1 MTHNDIHH
9 PTRVTVVGPCAS
21 GKSTIVRA
29 LRMHGYDARVTAQEH
44 SAVGDLW
51 RRSKPDVLIALQAD
65 IESIRQRRRNPRW
78 SSAILSAQQARLQD
92 ALEHAD
98 LVTDTSARS
107 VNDVVNDV
115 LTFLNKKQPP
125 VGSREDD
132 Q

>member
-1 MTHNDIHH
+1 MTQDEARHS
-9 PTRVTVVGPCAS
+9 TRVTVVGPCAS

-44 SAVGDLW
+44 SAIGDLW
-51 RRSKPDVLIALQAD
+51 RRSNPDVLIALQAD
-65 IESIRQRRRNPRW
+65 LESIRQRRRNPRW
-78 SSAILSAQQARLQD
+78 SGAILSAQQARLQD
-92 ALEHAD
+92 ALQHAD

-115 LTFLNKKQPP
+115 LMFLSSQNPLAEP
-125 VGSREDD
+125 REDD